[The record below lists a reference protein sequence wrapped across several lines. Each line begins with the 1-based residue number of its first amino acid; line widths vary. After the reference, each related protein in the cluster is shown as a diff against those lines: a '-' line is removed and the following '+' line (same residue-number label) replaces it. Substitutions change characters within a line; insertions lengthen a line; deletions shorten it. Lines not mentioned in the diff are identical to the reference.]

1 MNKNKNESYKVKNS
15 MNNSWRKN
23 KDKLLSVG
31 NKILKKKGG
40 YLKIIKNYLNKQ
52 DGRKLE
58 QMYY

>member
-1 MNKNKNESYKVKNS
+1 